1 MKFERLLFVPALLG
15 IAAGSAHAQ
24 GALYFNPIVTRVS
37 NSQTDTGTFAYL
49 GAGNTSA
56 LRGGVS
62 IGGYYMFGHGAGP
75 TSRATFG
82 LDVRDEWQRG
92 SDALLNSFLIGVR
105 AQGRVGERLKPYAQL
120 SGGVGS
126 TRAPFTAI
134 KTSKAM
140 FKVYGGLDY
149 TIGPH
154 LDFRAVEIGYG
165 SLTTASSAQY
175 NSTLTYPASKLLS
188 FSSGLVAR
196 F

>member
-1 MKFERLLFVPALLG
+1 MKWERILLPALLG
-15 IAAGSAHAQ
+15 IAASSAHAQ
-24 GALYFNPIVTRVS
+24 SAVYFNPIVTRVS
-37 NSQTDTGTFAYL
+37 NSQADTGTFAYL
-49 GAGNTSA
+49 GQGNKSG

-62 IGGYYMFGHGAGP
+62 LGGYYMFGHGSKAD
-75 TSRATFG
+75 FG
-82 LDVRDEWQRG
+82 VDVRDEWQRG
-92 SDALLNSFLIGVR
+92 GDALLNSFLIGVR

-126 TRAPFTAI
+126 TRAPFTAV

-149 TIGPH
+149 TIGRH
-154 LDFRAVEIGYG
+154 LDFRAVEVGYG
-165 SLTTASSAQY
+165 SLTTVNSAQY
-175 NSTLTYPASKLLS
+175 NSALTYSASRLLS